1 MKHAGEVRFSLIDGQ
16 YYIFTTAKLSLIVE
30 EFLEE
35 VE

>member
-1 MKHAGEVRFSLIDGQ
+1 MKHAGEVRFSLIDDQ
-16 YYIFTTAKLSLIVE
+16 YFIYTTAKLSLLVE